1 MQQYLSTQYAPAERA
16 SLDALQD
23 SIQELSTDAKLK
35 ALVDAVPNI
44 LIVLNQE
51 RQVVFYNA
59 ALLDLLESED
69 GNEAYGQRPGEL
81 LGCVHASETAGGCGT
96 TEFCSTCGAVKAILT
111 SLEGKRNIQTCR
123 IMLKNGGALDLRV
136 WATPYQGEG
145 QVYSIFTV
153 IDISH
158 EQRRRAL
165 ERIFFH
171 DVLNTAGGLRGFA
184 ELMQDSTPEEIDELS
199 ETVLEISEELINEIQ
214 AQRDLASAESGD
226 LQIKKTEVHPV
237 RFLEELKGLYSNH
250 EVAKGKTIEIE
261 KADVVKICTDRVQL
275 RRVVGNMLKNALE
288 AIQPGQVVRIGGAK
302 VTEDHGGYRFWVR
315 NPGWIP
321 REIQLQL
328 FQRSFSTKG
337 QNRGLGT
344 YSIKLLGEKY
354 LNGEVGFAST
364 QEKGTVFW
372 LWLPELQE

>member
-1 MQQYLSTQYAPAERA
+1 MQQPFPTQYAPAERSSVE
-16 SLDALQD
+16 SLQG
-23 SIQELSTDAKLK
+23 SIKELSVDAKLK
-35 ALVDAVPNI
+35 SLVDAIPNI
-44 LIVLNQE
+44 LIVLNKQ

-59 ALLDLLESED
+59 ALLDLLESDD
-69 GNEAYGQRPGEL
+69 GSEAYGQRPGEL
-81 LGCVHASETAGGCGT
+81 VGCIHASETAGGCGT
-96 TEFCSTCGAVKAILT
+96 TEFCRTCGAVNAILT
-111 SLEGKRNIQTCR
+111 SLKGSRNIQTCR
-123 IMLKNGGALDLRV
+123 IMLENGGALDLRV
-136 WATPYQGEG
+136 WATPYQGED
-145 QVYSIFTV
+145 QTYSIFTV
-153 IDISH
+153 MDISH

-199 ETVLEISEELINEIQ
+199 DTVLEISEGLIDEIQ
-214 AQRDLASAESGD
+214 AQRDLSSAETGD
-226 LQIKKTEVHPV
+226 LNIKKTKIDLV
-237 RFLEELKGLYSNH
+237 RFLEEIKELYSSH

-261 KADVVKICTDRVQL
+261 KADSVTIITDRVQL

-288 AIQPGQVVRIGGAK
+288 AIKPGESVKIGGAR
-302 VTEDHGGYRFWVR
+302 VLDGEGYRFWVR
-315 NPGWIP
+315 NPGWMP
-321 REIQLQL
+321 RDIQLQL

-354 LNGEVGFAST
+354 LEGKVGFASS

-372 LWLPELQE
+372 LWLPDVQE